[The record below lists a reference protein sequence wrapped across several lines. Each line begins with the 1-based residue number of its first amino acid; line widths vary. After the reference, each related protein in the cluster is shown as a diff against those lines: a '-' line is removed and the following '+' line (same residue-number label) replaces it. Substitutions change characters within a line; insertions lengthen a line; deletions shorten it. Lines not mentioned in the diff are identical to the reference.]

1 MGIMSNFSKFM
12 KSNKIQKQN
21 VMHPVT
27 KSLTDEKGN
36 PLMWEIKP
44 LTTKEN
50 EAIREAC
57 TVDVPVKGK
66 PNMFRPKVDM
76 NKYQTKLICAAIVSP
91 DLNNAELQDSYGVMS
106 AEELIKEM
114 VDDPAE
120 YTDLMVFVQNISGF
134 KTLQEEVEEAK
145 N

>member
-1 MGIMSNFSKFM
+1 MSNFSSFM
-12 KSNKIQKQN
+12 KANKIQKQN

-27 KSLTDEKGN
+27 KSLTDENGN
-36 PLMWEIKP
+36 PLLWEIRP

-50 EAIREAC
+50 EAIRESC
-57 TVDVPVKGK
+57 TIEVPVKGK
-66 PNMFRPKVDM
+66 PNLYRPKVDM
-76 NKYQTKLICAAIVSP
+76 NKYQTKMICAAIVNP
-91 DLNNAELQDSYGVMS
+91 DLNNAELQNSYGVMS

-120 YTDLMVFVQNISGF
+120 YTDLQVFVQKISGF
-134 KTLQEEVEEAK
+134 KTLQEDVDEAK

>member
-1 MGIMSNFSKFM
+1 MSNFSKFM

-36 PLMWEIKP
+36 PLLWEIRP

-50 EAIREAC
+50 EAIREIC
-57 TVDVPVKGK
+57 TIEIPVKGK
-66 PNMFRPKVDM
+66 PNMYRPKVDM
-76 NKYQTKLICAAIVSP
+76 NMYQTKLICAAIVSP
-91 DLNNAELQDSYGVMS
+91 DLNNKDLQDSYGVMTP
-106 AEELIKEM
+106 EDLIKEM

-134 KTLQEEVEEAK
+134 KTLQDEVDEAK

>member
-1 MGIMSNFSKFM
+1 MSNFSNFM
-12 KSNKIQKQN
+12 KANKIQKQN

-27 KSLTDEKGN
+27 KSLTDENGV
-36 PLMWEIKP
+36 PLLWEIRP

-50 EAIREAC
+50 EAIRESC
-57 TVDVPVKGK
+57 TRDIPVTGK
-66 PNMFRPKVDM
+66 PNLYRPKTDM
-76 NKYQTKLICAAIVSP
+76 NAYQTKLICAAIVNP
-91 DLNNAELQDSYGVMS
+91 DLNNAELQNSYGVMS

-120 YTDLMVFVQNISGF
+120 YTDLIVFVQQLSGF
-134 KTLQEEVEEAK
+134 KTLQEEVDEAK

>member
-1 MGIMSNFSKFM
+1 MSNFSKFM
-12 KSNKIQKQN
+12 KANKIQKQN

-27 KSLTDEKGN
+27 KSLTDENGE
-36 PLMWEIKP
+36 PLLWEIKP

-50 EAIREAC
+50 ESIREAC
-57 TVDVPVKGK
+57 TIEVPVKGK
-66 PNMFRPKVDM
+66 PNQYRPKVDM

-91 DLNNAELQDSYGVMS
+91 DLNNAELQNSYGVMS

-120 YTDLMVFVQNISGF
+120 YTDLMIFVQNISGF
-134 KTLQEEVEEAK
+134 KTLQEEVDEAK

>member
-1 MGIMSNFSKFM
+1 MSNFSKFM
-12 KSNKIQKQN
+12 KANKIQKQN

-27 KSLTDEKGN
+27 KSLVDEKGE
-36 PLMWEIKP
+36 PLLWEIKP

-50 EAIREAC
+50 EAIRDAC
-57 TVDVPVKGK
+57 TIDVPVKGK
-66 PNMFRPKVDM
+66 PNMYRPKTDM
-76 NKYQTKLICAAIVSP
+76 NKYQTKLICAAVVSP
-91 DLNNAELQDSYGVMS
+91 DLNNAELQNSYGVMS

-120 YTDLMVFVQNISGF
+120 YTDLMIFVQTISGF
-134 KTLQEEVEEAK
+134 KTLQDEVDEAK

>member
-1 MGIMSNFSKFM
+1 MSTFAKFM
-12 KSNKIQKQN
+12 KANKIQKQN

-27 KSLTDEKGN
+27 KSLMDENGN
-36 PLMWEIKP
+36 PLLWEIRP

-57 TVDVPVKGK
+57 TIEVPVKGK

-76 NKYQTKLICAAIVSP
+76 NKYQTKLICTAIVSP
-91 DLNNAELQDSYGVMS
+91 DLHDADLQNSYGVMTP
-106 AEELIKEM
+106 EDLIKEM

-134 KTLQEEVEEAK
+134 KTLQEQVDEAK

>member
-1 MGIMSNFSKFM
+1 MSNFSKFM
-12 KSNKIQKQN
+12 KANKIQKQN

-27 KSLTDEKGN
+27 KFLTDENGE
-36 PLMWEIKP
+36 PLLWEIKP

-50 EAIREAC
+50 EAIRESC
-57 TVDVPVKGK
+57 TIDVPVKGK
-66 PNMFRPKVDM
+66 PNQYRPKVDM

-91 DLNNAELQDSYGVMS
+91 DLNNAELQNSYGVMS

-120 YTDLMVFVQNISGF
+120 YTDLMVFIQQLSGF
-134 KTLQEEVEEAK
+134 KTLAEEVEEAK

>member
-1 MGIMSNFSKFM
+1 MSNFSKFM
-12 KSNKIQKQN
+12 KANKIQKQN

-27 KSLTDEKGN
+27 KSLVDEKGE
-36 PLMWEIKP
+36 PLLWEIKP

-50 EAIREAC
+50 ETIRESC
-57 TVDVPVKGK
+57 TIEVPVKGK
-66 PNMFRPKVDM
+66 PNMYRPKVDM
-76 NKYQTKLICAAIVSP
+76 NKYQTKLICAAVVSP
-91 DLNNAELQDSYGVMS
+91 DLNNAELQNSYGVMS

-120 YTDLMVFVQNISGF
+120 YTDLMVFVQQLSGF
-134 KTLQEEVEEAK
+134 KTLQEEVDEAK

>member
-1 MGIMSNFSKFM
+1 MFM

-27 KSLTDEKGN
+27 KSLTDEDGN
-36 PLMWEIKP
+36 PLLWEIKP

-50 EAIREAC
+50 EAIREKC
-57 TVDVPVKGK
+57 TMDVPVKGK

-76 NKYQTKLICAAIVSP
+76 NKYQTMLMCAAIVSP
-91 DLNNAELQDSYGVMS
+91 DLNNVELQNSYGVMTP
-106 AEELIKEM
+106 EDLLKEM

-120 YTDLMVFVQNISGF
+120 YTDLMVFVQQISGF
-134 KTLQEEVEEAK
+134 KTLQEEVDEAK